1 MTGREIEKL
10 MKGQLTPVFD
20 DNGKQL
26 RMGEKIKQHTKW
38 AGKEGVNIGVLG
50 FDSVGQKYILRVEGG
65 GVALRYTRFESME
78 VEE

>member
-38 AGKEGVNIGVLG
+38 AGKEGVNIGVL
-50 FDSVGQKYILRVEGG
+50 
-65 GVALRYTRFESME
+65 ALRYTRFESME
-78 VEE
+78 VE